1 MICSEREASGGH
13 PVNCWGLQQPVEQR
27 GKCDELTH
35 CGDSLCEAPPQW
47 SPRCVNFPKPW
58 FLCGDFMWFWD
69 TVMILTHFCIK
80 RFKFCGSSVT
90 KSTPKPSIDHVW
102 PCHDACWVMA
112 QLNLNTSQ
120 GLDCADRA
128 WPAESDRP
136 RKRLA
141 AAWPRNSDSLRHQ
154 GSYWDTPQDSSS
166 PLGEK
171 PMVYGSPFEF
181 PLYNLY
187 ILYFGRGRPS
197 YKWFRYRHFVV
208 TMSLL
213 NRAFSN
219 RAPKRQVVHFE
230 VFILY
235 CKSFE
240 VPIHFIRPSSLCF
253 WGFL

>member
-1 MICSEREASGGH
+1 MVPKMCKSPNHGFFVVILCDFEILSWYWLTFAFNV
-13 PVNCWGLQQPVEQR
+13 VNSV
-27 GKCDELTH
+27 
-35 CGDSLCEAPPQW
+35 SLHNQIHTQTQY
-47 SPRCVNFPKPW
+47 R
-58 FLCGDFMWFWD
+58 
-69 TVMILTHFCIK
+69 
-80 RFKFCGSSVT
+80 
-90 KSTPKPSIDHVW
+90 
-102 PCHDACWVMA
+102 PCQDACWVMA

-136 RKRLA
+136 RGPRLA
-141 AAWPRNSDSLRHQ
+141 VAWPRNSDSLRHQ
-154 GSYWDTPQDSSS
+154 GSYWDTPQDSSR
-166 PLGEK
+166 PLGK
-171 PMVYGSPFEF
+171 NLWFMDPRSNF
-181 PLYNLY
+181 PYISY
-187 ILYFGRGRPS
+187 ILGGVDPLIN
-197 YKWFRYRHFVV
+197 V
-208 TMSLL
+208 L